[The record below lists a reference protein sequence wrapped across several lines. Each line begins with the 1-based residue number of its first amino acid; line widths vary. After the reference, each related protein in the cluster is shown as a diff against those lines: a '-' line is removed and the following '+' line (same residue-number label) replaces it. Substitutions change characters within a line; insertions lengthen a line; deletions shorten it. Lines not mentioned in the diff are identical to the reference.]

1 MSKIILLGASGFVG
15 KALTPL
21 LEAAGLTFVAPS
33 SKTLNL
39 ADASAVAAIAALVED
54 GDSVMMLSAYT
65 PEKGDAGELAIKNIL
80 MVKHLL
86 AGIKDR
92 ALMQCIYVSSDAV
105 YPLSA
110 DSIDEQTPPCPYDLY
125 GQMHL
130 AREQYLRSSI
140 APDKLAILRPCAI
153 YGAGDTHNSYGINR
167 FVRTSLAA
175 GEITL
180 FGGGEEYRD
189 HVHVGDVARLI
200 LAVHQQQFAGVLN
213 IASGRS
219 WRFGDIAACIK
230 ARAERE
236 VRIIHKPR
244 AMAITHRH
252 FNITKL
258 LRQFPNQRPCGIDAG
273 IEALLKT
280 SAVAA

>member
-1 MSKIILLGASGFVG
+1 MAKIILLGASGFVG
-15 KALTPL
+15 QALTPL
-21 LEAAGLTFVAPS
+21 LEAAGLAYIAPTS
-33 SKTLNL
+33 MTLNL
-39 ADASAVAAIAALVED
+39 AEVSAVQAIAQLVED
-54 GDSVMMLSAYT
+54 GDSVIVLSAYT
-65 PEKGDAGELAIKNIL
+65 PEKGDAGELTIRNIL

-92 ALMQCIYVSSDAV
+92 SIAQCIYISSDAV

-110 DSIDEQTPPCPYDLY
+110 DSIDEQSPPCPYDLY

-130 AREQYLRSSI
+130 TREQYLRSSI
-140 APDKLAILRPCAI
+140 SPDKLAILRLCAI

-167 FVRTSLAA
+167 FIRSALAQ

-189 HVHVGDVARLI
+189 HVHVVDAAGLI
-200 LAVHQQQFAGVLN
+200 LAAHQQKSAGVLN
-213 IASGRS
+213 VASGTS
-219 WRFGDIAACIK
+219 WRFSGIAAHIQ
-230 ARAERE
+230 ASVGRD

-258 LRQFPNQRPCGIDAG
+258 LRQFPKQRPCSIDAG
-273 IEALLKT
+273 IEVFLKT
-280 SAVAA
+280 AAVAV

>member
-1 MSKIILLGASGFVG
+1 
-15 KALTPL
+15 
-21 LEAAGLTFVAPS
+21 
-33 SKTLNL
+33 
-39 ADASAVAAIAALVED
+39 
-54 GDSVMMLSAYT
+54 
-65 PEKGDAGELAIKNIL
+65 

-92 ALMQCIYVSSDAV
+92 NIAQCIYVSSDAV

-110 DSIDEQTPPCPYDLY
+110 DVVDEQTPPCPYDLY

-130 AREQYLRSSI
+130 TREQYFRAAI
-140 APDKLAILRPCAI
+140 TADKLAILRPCAI
-153 YGAGDTHNSYGINR
+153 YGVGDTHNSYGINR

-189 HVHVGDVARLI
+189 HVHVGDVARLV
-200 LAVHQQQFAGVLN
+200 LAAHQQQFAGVLN
-213 IASGRS
+213 IASGTS
-219 WRFGDIAACIK
+219 WRFGEIAACIK
-230 ARAERE
+230 ARAGRE
-236 VRIIHKPR
+236 VNIILKPR

-258 LRQFPNQRPCGIDAG
+258 LRQFPNQRPCSIDAG
-273 IEALLKT
+273 IEAFLKAP
-280 SAVAA
+280 AVAA